1 MPVKVI
7 LETLYS
13 RRDKSGNCY
22 FAFRYT
28 DAASGKQVVGTA
40 SGGESNVRSMLRP
53 LGLDSEEVYSTIKD
67 LGIREF
73 NYLTRNWPYAGCTAE
88 QVAAFVQAKLAKK
101 G

>member
-1 MPVKVI
+1 MPVNVI

-28 DAASGKQVVGTA
+28 DVASGKQVVGTV
-40 SGGESNVRSMLRP
+40 SGGESNVRSMVRP
-53 LGLDSEEVYSTIKD
+53 QGLDFEEVHSTIKD

-73 NYLTRNWPYAGCTAE
+73 NYMTRNWKYAGCTAD
-88 QVAAFVQAKLAKK
+88 QLAEYVRA
-101 G
+101 GLAE